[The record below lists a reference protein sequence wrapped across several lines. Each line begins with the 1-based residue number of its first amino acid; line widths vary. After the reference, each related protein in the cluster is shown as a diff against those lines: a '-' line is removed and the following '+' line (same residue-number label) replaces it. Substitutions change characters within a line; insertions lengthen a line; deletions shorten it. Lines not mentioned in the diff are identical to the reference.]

1 VMWEGHGY
9 IWYGYEVEGLENIP
23 DSGPALLVYYHG
35 AIPIDYY
42 YLSARCIIA
51 KKRLIYSVGDRFLF
65 MIPGWTRLMEVL
77 KVFPGSVSTCVK
89 VLNEGNLL
97 AISPGGVREA
107 QFGTEYYEL
116 VWSGRVGFAKVAKQA
131 QVPIIPIFTQNIR
144 EAFRTVQL
152 GQGFFRWL
160 YDKYRLPLAAIYGG
174 FPVKLTTYIGKP
186 IMVDPDW
193 TPEEIS
199 LKASSAI
206 EELIQQHQIIPG
218 QIIRAMVQRVYTF
231 PKKSE

>member
-1 VMWEGHGY
+1 
-9 IWYGYEVEGLENIP
+9 
-23 DSGPALLVYYHG
+23 
-35 AIPIDYY
+35 
-42 YLSARCIIA
+42 
-51 KKRLIYSVGDRFLF
+51 
-65 MIPGWTRLMEVL
+65 MEVL

-97 AISPGGVREA
+97 AISPGGVREGEQSARRPIDERKDAHSKRTLAVSYFCTYVFLNLPSPSLISSTAA

-199 LKASSAI
+199 LKVSCRGHALAWKFAPSNSV
-206 EELIQQHQIIPG
+206 
-218 QIIRAMVQRVYTF
+218 IRAKITF
-231 PKKSE
+231 SFSITVTHTQKLSAHPH